1 MFATIRKYQGKPGT
15 IDDVAQQVQHEFVPL
30 LSAQPGFVSYTAVHT
45 GKDAVISISVFQD
58 RAAAEAANTVAAD
71 WVAKHVAAQIG
82 SPEVSWGDVVATDN
96 REL

>member
-15 IDDVAQQVQHEFVPL
+15 INDVAQQVQHEFVPL

-45 GKDAVISISVFQD
+45 GNDAVISVSVFQD
-58 RAAAEAANTVAAD
+58 KAAAEAANKVAAE
-71 WVAKHVAAQIG
+71 WVKKHIAPQVG
-82 SPEVSWGDVVATDN
+82 SPETSWGEVVATDN